1 MRNAGSLRHWTKV
14 QLNRAVRL
22 VTIHTMPSDLVA
34 VVDDDSEVR
43 VALMRLLSSAGFAT
57 EAFESGAQ
65 FVQSIGEQTPACVVL
80 DLHMPGLS
88 GFDVQQQLVERH
100 PEVPVVIITGHDTAE
115 ARRRAVSLGA
125 RAYLSKPVDGDALL
139 LAISEALH
147 H

>member
-1 MRNAGSLRHWTKV
+1 
-14 QLNRAVRL
+14 
-22 VTIHTMPSDLVA
+22 MPSELVA
-34 VVDDDSEVR
+34 VVDDDTEVR

-57 EAFESGAQ
+57 ETFESGAE
-65 FVQSIGEQTPACVVL
+65 FVQSIGARAPGCVVL

-88 GFDVQQQLVERH
+88 GFEVQQQLVEHH

-115 ARRRAVSLGA
+115 ARRRALSLGA
-125 RAYLSKPVDGDALL
+125 RAYLSKPVDGEALL

>member
-1 MRNAGSLRHWTKV
+1 
-14 QLNRAVRL
+14 
-22 VTIHTMPSDLVA
+22 MPSDLVA
-34 VVDDDSEVR
+34 VVDDDFEVR

-57 EAFESGAQ
+57 EAFESGAE
-65 FVQSIGEQTPACVVL
+65 FVQSIGEQAPGCVVL

-88 GFDVQQQLVERH
+88 GFDVQQQLVELH

-115 ARRRAVSLGA
+115 ARRRAVGLGA
-125 RAYLSKPVDGDALL
+125 RAYLSKPVDGEALL